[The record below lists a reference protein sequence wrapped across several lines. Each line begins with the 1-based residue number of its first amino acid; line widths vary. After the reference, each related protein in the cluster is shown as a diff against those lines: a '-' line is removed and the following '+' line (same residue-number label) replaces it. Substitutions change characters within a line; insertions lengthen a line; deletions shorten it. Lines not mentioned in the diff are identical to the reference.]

1 MDKQTRIQKIEEI
14 VNREKDNP
22 FGMQEIPWQDAL
34 QSMPVYKIPLS
45 YLVYNKYNGRIL
57 SRTKSLEKQNHIIDV
72 ETDEGKKQIEQLL
85 WDSKEDRNKKTEKD
99 LDDFGQKKVGII
111 TRDGIIID
119 GNRRAMLLN
128 RLGKVD
134 YFKAVVL
141 PVKLDENLIEIQK
154 LETSFQMGEDE
165 KLGYNPIEKYLKAR
179 DLFDVLITNN
189 NEDAALSK
197 IADWMGE
204 QKSTIQDLL
213 LVIKTM
219 DEYLSEFKYDGIY
232 TQLDGREDQFINLTK
247 WLDTF
252 YGAQSGK
259 AFDGYQDDDVDDLK
273 VVAFDYIRDKYEG
286 KEFRVIAHGQK
297 QNHFFGDLTIW
308 KSFRDIHFEITKSI
322 QKSEIDYSSPNLKSH
337 LDELDNSFSNDVH
350 DKIKDNLE
358 SHYENLRNK
367 QAGDKPEK
375 LIRRSI
381 ESFDAIQQNHHTFG
395 EENSQKLLEELATK
409 TLHGLQKKS
418 PVKILG
424 LVRKLLE
431 EIDVS
436 EIADDDLDDARSC
449 AKNIQRVLNEF
460 RKEID

>member
-1 MDKQTRIQKIEEI
+1 MDKQTRIQKIEDI
-14 VNREKDNP
+14 INREKDDP
-22 FGMQEIPWQDAL
+22 FGMQEIPWQDEL
-34 QSMPVYKIPLS
+34 KSMQVYKIPLS

-57 SRTKSLEKQNHIIDV
+57 SRTKSLEKQNQSIDV

-99 LDDFGQKKVGII
+99 LDDYGQKKVGII

-141 PVKLDENLIEIQK
+141 PVKLDDNLIEIQK

-189 NEDAALSK
+189 NEDVVLSK

-204 QKSTIQDLL
+204 QKATIKDLL
-213 LVIKTM
+213 LVMRRM
-219 DEYLSEFKYDGIY
+219 DEYLDEFKYEGIY

-247 WLDTF
+247 WLETF
-252 YGAQSGK
+252 YDTQSGK
-259 AFDGYQDDDVDDLK
+259 AFDGYENDDVDDLK
-273 VVAFDYIRDKYEG
+273 IVAFDYIRDKYEG

-297 QNHFFGDLTIW
+297 QNHFFGDSSVW
-308 KSFRDIHFEITKSI
+308 ESFRDNHFEITKKI
-322 QKSEIDYSSPNLKSH
+322 QKSDIDYSSPNLKSH
-337 LDELDNSFSNDVH
+337 LDELDNSFSAVVH
-350 DKIKDNLE
+350 EKFKDNLE

-381 ESFDAIQQNHHTFG
+381 ESFDAIQQNHHAFG
-395 EENSQKLLEELATK
+395 EENAQKLLEELASK
-409 TLHGLQKKS
+409 AFQGLQKKS

-424 LVRKLLE
+424 LVKKLLE
-431 EIDVS
+431 EIDIS
-436 EIADDDLDDARSC
+436 EILDENLDEARDC
-449 AKNIQRVLNEF
+449 AKNIQRVLNDF

>member
-1 MDKQTRIQKIEEI
+1 
-14 VNREKDNP
+14 
-22 FGMQEIPWQDAL
+22 MQEIPWQDAL

>member
-14 VNREKDNP
+14 INREKDSP

-189 NEDAALSK
+189 NEEAALSK

-247 WLDTF
+247 WLNTF

-273 VVAFDYIRDKYEG
+273 VIGFDYIRDKYEG

-297 QNHFFGDLTIW
+297 QNHFFGDSAIW
-308 KSFRDIHFEITKSI
+308 ETFRDSHFEITKSI
-322 QKSEIDYSSPNLKSH
+322 QNLDIDYSSPNLKSH
-337 LDELDNSFSNDVH
+337 LDELDSSFSNEVH
-350 DKIKDNLE
+350 EKIKDNLE

-381 ESFDAIQQNHHTFG
+381 ESFDAIQQNHHAFG
-395 EENSQKLLEELATK
+395 EDNAQKLLEELASK

-431 EIDVS
+431 EIDVT
-436 EIADDDLDDARSC
+436 EIADEDLDDARNC
-449 AKNIQRVLNEF
+449 AKNIQRVLNDF

>member
-1 MDKQTRIQKIEEI
+1 MDKQTRIQKIEDI
-14 VNREKDNP
+14 INREKDNP
-22 FGMQEIPWQDAL
+22 FGMQEIPWQDKL
-34 QSMPVYKIPLS
+34 ESMQVYKIPLS
-45 YLVYNKYNGRIL
+45 YLIYNKYNGRIL
-57 SRTKSLEKQNHIIDV
+57 SRTKSLEKQNHNIDV
-72 ETDEGKKQIEQLL
+72 ESEAGKKLIEQLL
-85 WDSKEDRNKKTEKD
+85 WDSKEDRNKKTEID
-99 LDDFGQKKVGII
+99 LKSSGQKKIGII

-128 RLGKVD
+128 KIGKDD
-134 YFKAVVL
+134 YFKAVIL
-141 PVKLDENLIEIQK
+141 PVNLDEDIIAIQK

-179 DLFDVLITNN
+179 DLFEILITNN
-189 NEDAALSK
+189 TEEVALSK

-204 QKSTIQDLL
+204 QKAEIQDLL
-213 LVIKTM
+213 SVIKTM

-247 WLDTF
+247 WLNTF
-252 YGAQSGK
+252 YSAQSGK
-259 AFDGYQDDDVDDLK
+259 AFDGYKDDDVDDLK

-297 QNHFFGDLTIW
+297 QNHFFGDSVIW
-308 KSFRDIHFEITKSI
+308 ETFRDSHFEITKNI
-322 QKSEIDYSSPNLKSH
+322 QKSNIDYSSPNLKSH

-350 DKIKDNLE
+350 EKIKDNLE

-381 ESFDAIQQNHHTFG
+381 ESFDAIQQNHHAFG
-395 EENSQKLLEELATK
+395 EENSQKLLEELASK
-409 TLHGLQKKS
+409 TLHGLKKKS

-424 LVRKLLE
+424 LIKKLLE
-431 EIDVS
+431 EIDTS
-436 EIADDDLDDARSC
+436 EIPDENLEEARVY
-449 AKNIQRVLNEF
+449 AKNIQHVLNDF
-460 RKEID
+460 RKEIE